1 MNFHVEGY
9 LNYLKK
15 NIYKPEQVKYYTED
29 IIVLWSGVNVTKKK
43 SWWTFSLHAVFY
55 LFKCT
60 SKIDILTFQ
69 LAALKTGLD
78 WFPSVIR
85 AKITQWDEVTWS
97 S

>member
-43 SWWTFSLHAVFY
+43 
-55 LFKCT
+55 
-60 SKIDILTFQ
+60 ILMD
-69 LAALKTGLD
+69 L
-78 WFPSVIR
+78 
-85 AKITQWDEVTWS
+85 
-97 S
+97 